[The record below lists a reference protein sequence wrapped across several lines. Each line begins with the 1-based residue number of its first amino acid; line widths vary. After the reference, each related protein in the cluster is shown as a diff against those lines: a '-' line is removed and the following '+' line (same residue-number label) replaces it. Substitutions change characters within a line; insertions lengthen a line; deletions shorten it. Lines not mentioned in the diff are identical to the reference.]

1 MNSTISGFFKLLCA
15 RVCVCACVYVFVCV
29 GGGGVTQKV
38 NLLFIKANVCSK
50 RPLEALRLKVN
61 QIVSLTPRI
70 NMMSAFHP
78 PPAAVSEDDGHWDV
92 DIVSGRRLG
101 PAQGLSALIDG
112 FDKGVKALQSI
123 VVVRGPASTALLSQ
137 S

>member
-1 MNSTISGFFKLLCA
+1 MCACVCLC
-15 RVCVCACVYVFVCV
+15 VCVCVCV
-29 GGGGVTQKV
+29 CGGGGVTQKV

-78 PPAAVSEDDGHWDV
+78 PPAAVSEDDGH
-92 DIVSGRRLG
+92 
-101 PAQGLSALIDG
+101 
-112 FDKGVKALQSI
+112 
-123 VVVRGPASTALLSQ
+123 
-137 S
+137 